1 MAETPNMGLVT
12 WGPNDYFNDAVLKA
26 NWEKVDAHNHTG
38 GGTGGTQI
46 PTNGIQNNAITTAK
60 IANDQVTGAKLRD
73 ASVNQAK
80 LTTELQSALNNAAN
94 ALASTTNFGADLDSQ
109 VSGTY
114 SLLSINSNAI
124 GDDNISVNAAINPNK
139 ISIKNFAGESLT
151 TATRLLDSE
160 SYASGTISGRF
171 SSLSISANAVGSTE
185 LATNAVTE
193 TKILNGSVTA
203 AKLAAG
209 AIPTVIVTIR
219 DIYNNRPSA
228 SSAGAGKQF
237 WAYDTASLYY
247 SDGSNWHAIT
257 VSPGTISSFA
267 RISPPEGWVA
277 CNGASYSATASQY
290 AALFSFIGYSFGG
303 NNTDTFKVPSA
314 PAGSTIV
321 QYGSGFPWATA
332 KLSYHPT
339 YPRASEIAHYHT
351 GSQGA
356 GGNFSGAVW
365 EGNAAY
371 ESYYRLP
378 AQSMIK
384 L

>member
-60 IANDQVTGAKLRD
+60 IADDQVTGAKLKD

-80 LTTELQSALNNAAN
+80 LTSELRSALTNAGN
-94 ALASTTNFGADLDSQ
+94 ALASTTNFGAGVGSQ

-114 SLLSINSNAI
+114 DLLSINSNVI
-124 GDDNISVNAAINPNK
+124 GDDNISVSAAINPSK
-139 ISIKNFAGESLT
+139 ISIKNIAGESLNT
-151 TATRLLDSE
+151 TTRLLDST
-160 SYASGTISGRF
+160 SSAAGAITGTF
-171 SSLSISANAVGSTE
+171 SSLAIGAGKVGETE
-185 LATNAVTE
+185 LATNAVIE
-193 TKILNGSVTA
+193 SKIKDGAVTA

-209 AIPTVIVTIR
+209 AIPSQIVTTR
-219 DIYNNRPSA
+219 DTYVNRPSA

-237 WAYDTASLYY
+237 WAYDTFSLYY

-257 VSPGTISSFA
+257 VPTGTISSFG
-267 RISPPEGWVA
+267 RTTQPNGWVL
-277 CNGASYSATASQY
+277 CNGASYNAYASQY
-290 AALFSFIGYSFGG
+290 TALFSIIGYSFGG

-332 KLSYHPT
+332 KLSYAPNAT
-339 YPRASEIAHYHT
+339 AF
-351 GSQGA
+351 GA
-356 GGNFSGAVW
+356 N
-365 EGNAAY
+365 NAAY
-371 ESYYRLP
+371 ETYYRLP